1 MKFYDLSREI
11 IIKHVAL
18 LPIRE
23 KVMHTSFHSNIIHA
37 IRKKDH
43 SLDDRLPW
51 HKLHT
56 IEKYVL
62 GFIDRSAYHKG
73 SCRVV
78 LPPSDQNVLLWRSE
92 LHLRKCWR
100 EQQSLPHGVGAG
112 TCHLHVLEIMEGQV
126 SIDGQFGGERHEV
139 NQLKLL
145 SHVKSWPTTPA
156 FAVCWHINFLLVD
169 SVVYPPFL
177 EIPGRGTYHAVAAM

>member
-37 IRKKDH
+37 IRKKRSL
-43 SLDDRLPW
+43 SLDDRLLW
-51 HKLHT
+51 HKLHS

-78 LPPSDQNVLLWRSE
+78 LPPSDQMYCFEEANCISGNAEGSSSRCPME
-92 LHLRKCWR
+92 LELGLVICTCWR
-100 EQQSLPHGVGAG
+100 LWKGKCPWMASLVENA
-112 TCHLHVLEIMEGQV
+112 T
-126 SIDGQFGGERHEV
+126 
-139 NQLKLL
+139 
-145 SHVKSWPTTPA
+145 KST
-156 FAVCWHINFLLVD
+156 N
-169 SVVYPPFL
+169 
-177 EIPGRGTYHAVAAM
+177 